1 VWCSINVIVIIISPS
16 LFLPLSLSL
25 SRSLFLTPYDT
36 IPCET
41 NPNLPNAILAR
52 KGIKDE
58 YLTQE
63 VFRMV
68 DDLELVAKVNSK
80 VKTLSGGQKRKLRWV
95 VFSFCVGIFYIVL
108 SGYRVGRISRG
119 RDSLLV
125 KSILRECG

>member
-1 VWCSINVIVIIISPS
+1 
-16 LFLPLSLSL
+16 
-25 SRSLFLTPYDT
+25 
-36 IPCET
+36 
-41 NPNLPNAILAR
+41 
-52 KGIKDE
+52 
-58 YLTQE
+58 
-63 VFRMV
+63 MV